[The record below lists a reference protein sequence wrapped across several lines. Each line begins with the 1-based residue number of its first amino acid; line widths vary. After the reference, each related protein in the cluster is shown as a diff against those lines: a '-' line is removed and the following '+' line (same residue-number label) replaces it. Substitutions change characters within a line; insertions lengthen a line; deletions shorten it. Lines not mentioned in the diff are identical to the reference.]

1 MIDLKFMTYL
11 NSFFNIR
18 FVKPFLVIV
27 LLNLMAVSSLNIYID
42 SKLPD
47 EEKIRDIELQVPL
60 KIYTS
65 DYKLIGEFGEKR
77 RTALEFKNIPIH
89 YINAVLAAEDD
100 AFFEHSGVSYSGL
113 IRSVYRLLTSGRIQ
127 GGGST
132 ITMQVAGNYL
142 TSRDIS
148 LFRKIKDIFLAYR
161 LERAYSK
168 EEIFEFYVNRIFFG
182 NRAYGIAAASEV
194 YYGKSLDQLN
204 LAQWAMIAALPKA
217 PSSINPLVNPKRAL
231 VRRNWILNRMLDLKF
246 IHIEQ
251 FNLAIEAPLTASY
264 HGLVS
269 EVEAPYVSETIRR
282 FMIQQYG
289 LDAYT
294 EGYQVYTSIDSS
306 MQKAANSSLS
316 KGLQEYDRRHGFR
329 KPQNLLALFPENFR
343 NMNLDEQLQF
353 IAQEYDRDE
362 EDKFDESSLVSV
374 TNFLQEFTETKSRFP
389 GVVLNINEELKV
401 MLKNG
406 DVVSI
411 PWSER
416 MDWARP
422 FINENRRG
430 AKPKRYK
437 DILTFGDLVWI
448 QKEKVT
454 DELFLTQ
461 IPDVQGSLV
470 SIDPNH
476 GSVKALVGGYDFF
489 LSKFNRAE
497 QSSPLLGSNFK
508 PFLYAGAFS
517 GGFTASTLINDA
529 PIIFEDEAL
538 EEKWRPRNA
547 SGRFYGPTRL
557 REGLLQS
564 RNLVSV
570 RLLREL
576 GIEKAIQYSQKFGFE
591 ESRLPA
597 DLSLSLGTAS
607 LSPLKN
613 AAAYSVFANGGKAV
627 EPYFIEKITDRSGN
641 VVFEREQKDLKQV
654 IDPRIAF
661 LITDILQEA
670 SVRGT
675 ARRVSEL
682 QRSDFAGKTG
692 TTNDAESTWFTGYN
706 SSLVTTVWVGFDQPR
721 SLGNREF
728 GSSVALPIWL
738 SFIEKIVDKIPVKNI
753 LPPKGLSIIKIDKST
768 GQRADEE
775 TKNPIFEYYLEEY
788 TPD

>member
-1 MIDLKFMTYL
+1 MTYL
-11 NSFFNIR
+11 NSFLNIR
-18 FVKPFLVIV
+18 FIKPILLMV
-27 LLNLMAVSSLNIYID
+27 LSLLMILSSLNIYID
-42 SKLPD
+42 TKLPN
-47 EEKIRDIELQVPL
+47 ENEIKEIELQVPL

-65 DYKLIGEFGEKR
+65 DLRLIGEFGEKR
-77 RTALEFKNIPIH
+77 RTALQFKNIPTH

-100 AFFEHSGVSYSGL
+100 SFFEHSGVSYSGL
-113 IRSVYRLLTSGRIQ
+113 IRSAYRLLTSGRIQ

-161 LERAYSK
+161 LEKAYTK

-194 YYGKSLDQLN
+194 YYGKPLNQLN

-231 VRRNWILNRMLDLKF
+231 LRRNWILNRMLDLKF

-251 FNLAIEAPLTASY
+251 FNLAIEAPLTAIY

-269 EVEAPYVSETIRR
+269 EVEAPYVSESIRR
-282 FMIQQYG
+282 FMIQEYG
-289 LDAYT
+289 LAAYT
-294 EGYQVYTSIDSS
+294 EGYEVFTSIDSS
-306 MQKAANSSLS
+306 MQQSANFSLA
-316 KGLQEYDRRHGFR
+316 KGLQEYDKRHGFR
-329 KPQNLLALFPENFR
+329 KPDNVIELFPEGFS
-343 NMNLDEQLQF
+343 NMNLEEQLEY
-353 IAQEYDRDE
+353 IALSLENYNE
-362 EDKFDESSLVSV
+362 EDIEGPSLEGV
-374 TNFLQEFTETKSRFP
+374 TKLLQEFTETNNRFP
-389 GVVLNINEELKV
+389 GVVLNTDAELRVLIK
-401 MLKNG
+401 G
-406 DVVSI
+406 GHIVSI

-422 FINENRRG
+422 YINENRRG
-430 AKPKRYK
+430 AKPKGYK
-437 DILTFGDLVWI
+437 ELLLFGDLVWI

-454 DELFLTQ
+454 GELYLTQ
-461 IPDVQGSLV
+461 IPEVQGSLV
-470 SIDPNH
+470 SIDPNT
-476 GSVKALVGGYDFF
+476 GSIKALVGGYDFF
-489 LSKFNRAE
+489 LSKFNRAQ

-517 GGFTASTLINDA
+517 EGFTASTIINDA

-538 EEKWRPRNA
+538 EERWRPRNA
-547 SGRFYGPTRL
+547 SGKFYGPTRL
-557 REGLLQS
+557 REGLIQS

-576 GIEKAIQYSQKFGFE
+576 GVDKARSYAQKFGFE
-591 ESRLPA
+591 KSRLPA

-613 AAAYSVFANGGKAV
+613 AAAYSVFANGGKVV
-627 EPYFIEKITDRSGN
+627 EPYFIEKIFDRSGN
-641 VVFEREQKDLKQV
+641 LVFEREKIKLEQA

-670 SVRGT
+670 SFRGT
-675 ARRVSEL
+675 ARKVSEL
-682 QRSDFAGKTG
+682 KRGDFAGKTG

-706 SSLVTTVWVGFDQPR
+706 STLVTTVWVGFDQPK

-738 SFIEKIVDKIPVKNI
+738 SFTEGILDKIPVKNS
-753 LPPKGLSIIKIDKST
+753 LPPEGLSIIKIDKST
-768 GQRADEE
+768 GKRADTE
-775 TKNPIFEYYLEEY
+775 TKSSIFEYFLEEY
-788 TPD
+788 QPN

>member
-1 MIDLKFMTYL
+1 MTFLNYL
-11 NSFFNIR
+11 LNIR
-18 FVKPFLVIV
+18 FARPLLAMV
-27 LLNLMAVSSLNIYID
+27 LLILMAVSSLNIYID

-47 EEKIRDIELQVPL
+47 EEEIRDIELQVPL
-60 KIYTS
+60 KIYTV
-65 DYKLIGEFGEKR
+65 DLKLIGEFGEKR
-77 RTALEFKNIPIH
+77 RTALQFKNIPTH

-113 IRSVYRLLTSGRIQ
+113 IRSVYRLLSSGRIQ

-142 TSRDIS
+142 TSRDVS

-161 LERAYSK
+161 LERTYSK

-194 YYGKSLDQLN
+194 YYGKSLNQLN

-217 PSSINPLVNPKRAL
+217 PSSINPLVNPRRAL
-231 VRRNWILNRMLDLKF
+231 SRRNWILNRMLDLNF

-251 FNLAIEAPLTASY
+251 FNLAIEAPLTATY

-289 LDAYT
+289 LGAYR
-294 EGYQVYTSIDSS
+294 EGYEVYTSIDSS
-306 MQKAANSSLS
+306 MQSAATLS
-316 KGLQEYDRRHGFR
+316 ITEGLEEYDRRHGFR
-329 KPQNLLALFPENFR
+329 KPENLNDLFPQEFSE
-343 NMNLDEQLQF
+343 MNLDSQLNF
-353 IAQEYDRDE
+353 IAQELERDNEEIIDQSNLDR
-362 EDKFDESSLVSV
+362 V
-374 TNFLQEFTETKSRFP
+374 TNFLKEFTETNNRFP
-389 GVVLNINEELKV
+389 AVVLNTDNGLKV
-401 MLKNG
+401 LLKNG
-406 DVVSI
+406 DVISI

-430 AKPKRYK
+430 AKPKSYK
-437 DILTFGDLVWI
+437 DLLLFGDLVWI
-448 QKEKVT
+448 QEEKVT
-454 DELFLTQ
+454 GELFLTQ
-461 IPDVQGSLV
+461 IPDLQGSLV
-470 SIDPNH
+470 SIDPNS
-476 GSVKALVGGYDFF
+476 GSIKALVGGYDFF

-508 PFLYAGAFS
+508 PFLYASAFS
-517 GGFTASTLINDA
+517 EGFTASTLINDA

-547 SGRFYGPTRL
+547 SGKFYGPTRL

-570 RLLREL
+570 RLLRDL
-576 GIEKAIQYSQKFGFE
+576 GVEKAISYAQKFGFDK
-591 ESRLPA
+591 SRLPA

-607 LSPLKN
+607 LSPLMN

-627 EPYFIEKITDRSGN
+627 EPYFIEEIIDRNGD
-641 VVFEREQKDLKQV
+641 VVFQREKKDLQQV

-661 LITDILQEA
+661 LISDILQEA
-670 SVRGT
+670 STRGT
-675 ARRVSEL
+675 ARKVSEL
-682 QRSDFAGKTG
+682 KRRDFAGKTG

-706 SSLVTTVWVGFDQPR
+706 NSLVTTVWAGFDQPR

-738 SFIEKIVDKIPVKNI
+738 SFTKEIIDQIPVNNT
-753 LPPKGLSIIKIDKST
+753 LPPEGLSIIKIDKST
-768 GQRADEE
+768 GKRADKE
-775 TKNPIFEYYLEEY
+775 TKNSIFEYYLEEH

>member
-1 MIDLKFMTYL
+1 MTYL
-11 NSFFNIR
+11 NSLLSFKI
-18 FVKPFLVIV
+18 VKY
-27 LLNLMAVSSLNIYID
+27 LLLILSLLLMVVSSLNLYID

-65 DYKLIGEFGEKR
+65 DLKLIGEFGEKR
-77 RTALEFKNIPIH
+77 RTALEFKNIPNH

-113 IRSVYRLLTSGRIQ
+113 IRSVYRLLRSGRIQ

-142 TSRDIS
+142 TSRDVS

-194 YYGKSLDQLN
+194 YYGKPLHQLDI
-204 LAQWAMIAALPKA
+204 AQWAMIAALPKA

-231 VRRNWILNRMLDLKF
+231 LRRNWILQRMLDLQF

-251 FNLAIEAPLTASY
+251 FNLAVKAPVTASY

-269 EVEAPYVSETIRR
+269 EVEAPYVSETVRR

-289 LDAYT
+289 LGSYR
-294 EGYQVYTSIDSS
+294 EGYEVYTSINSS
-306 MQKAANSSLS
+306 MQNAANLS
-316 KGLQEYDRRHGFR
+316 IARGLEEYDRRHGFR
-329 KPQNLLALFPENFR
+329 RPENLNNLFPDDFSS
-343 NMNLDEQLQF
+343 MNLD
-353 IAQEYDRDE
+353 AQVKYITLEVDRNNE
-362 EDKFDESSLVSV
+362 ENFGESSLDRI
-374 TNFLQEFTETKSRFP
+374 TNFLDEFTETNNRFP
-389 GVVLNINEELKV
+389 GVVLNTDKELKV
-401 MLKNG
+401 LVKNG
-406 DVVSI
+406 NIVSI
-411 PWSER
+411 PWSDR

-437 DILTFGDLVWI
+437 DLLRFGDLVWI
-448 QKEKVT
+448 QEEKVT
-454 DELFLTQ
+454 GELFLTQ

-470 SIDPNH
+470 SIDPNN
-476 GSVKALVGGYDFF
+476 GSIKALVGGYDFF

-508 PFLYAGAFS
+508 PFLYASAFS
-517 GGFTASTLINDA
+517 DGFTASSIINDA

-538 EEKWRPRNA
+538 EDKWRPRNA
-547 SGRFYGPTRL
+547 SGKFYGPTRL

-570 RLLREL
+570 RLLRAL
-576 GIEKAIQYSQKFGFE
+576 GVDKAISYAQKFGFD

-607 LSPLKN
+607 LSPLMN

-627 EPYFIEKITDRSGN
+627 EPYFIEKIIDRNGN
-641 VVFEREQKDLKQV
+641 TIFQREKKDMQQV

-661 LITDILQEA
+661 LITDILREA
-670 SVRGT
+670 AFRGT
-675 ARRVSEL
+675 ARKVMEL
-682 QRSDFAGKTG
+682 KRRDFAGKTG
-692 TTNDAESTWFTGYN
+692 TTNEAESTWFTGYN
-706 SSLVTTVWVGFDQPR
+706 NSLVTTVWAGFDQPR

-738 SFIEKIVDKIPVKNI
+738 SFTKGIIDQIPVTNT
-753 LPPKGLSIIKIDKST
+753 LPPEGLSIIKIDRST
-768 GQRADEE
+768 GKRADKE
-775 TKNPIFEYYLEEY
+775 TKNPIFEYYLEEHS
-788 TPD
+788 PD

>member
-1 MIDLKFMTYL
+1 MTFLNYL
-11 NSFFNIR
+11 LNIR
-18 FVKPFLVIV
+18 FARPLLVMV
-27 LLNLMAVSSLNIYID
+27 LLILMAVSSLNIYID

-47 EEKIRDIELQVPL
+47 EEEIRDIELQVPL
-60 KIYTS
+60 KIYTV
-65 DYKLIGEFGEKR
+65 DLKLIGEFGEKR
-77 RTALEFKNIPIH
+77 RTALQFKNIPTH

-113 IRSVYRLLTSGRIQ
+113 IRSVYRLLSSGRIQ

-142 TSRDIS
+142 TSRDVS

-161 LERAYSK
+161 LERTYSK

-194 YYGKSLDQLN
+194 YYGKSLNQLN

-217 PSSINPLVNPKRAL
+217 PSSINPLVNPRRAL
-231 VRRNWILNRMLDLKF
+231 SRRNWILNRMLDLNF

-251 FNLAIEAPLTASY
+251 FNLAIEAPLTATY

-289 LDAYT
+289 LGAYR
-294 EGYQVYTSIDSS
+294 EGYEVYTSIDSS
-306 MQKAANSSLS
+306 IQSAATLS
-316 KGLQEYDRRHGFR
+316 IAEGLEEYDRRHGFR
-329 KPQNLLALFPENFR
+329 KPENLNDLFPQEFSE
-343 NMNLDEQLQF
+343 MNLDSQLNF
-353 IAQEYDRDE
+353 IAQELERDNEEIIDQSNLDR
-362 EDKFDESSLVSV
+362 V
-374 TNFLQEFTETKSRFP
+374 TNFLKEFTETNNRFP
-389 GVVLNINEELKV
+389 AVVLNTDNGLKV
-401 MLKNG
+401 LLKNG
-406 DVVSI
+406 DVISI

-430 AKPKRYK
+430 AKPKSYK
-437 DILTFGDLVWI
+437 DLLLFGDLVWI
-448 QKEKVT
+448 QEEKVT
-454 DELFLTQ
+454 GELFLTQ
-461 IPDVQGSLV
+461 IPDLQGSLV
-470 SIDPNH
+470 SIDPNS
-476 GSVKALVGGYDFF
+476 GSIKALVGGYDFF

-508 PFLYAGAFS
+508 PFLYASAFS
-517 GGFTASTLINDA
+517 EGFTASTLINDA

-547 SGRFYGPTRL
+547 SGKFYGPTRL

-570 RLLREL
+570 RLLRDL
-576 GIEKAIQYSQKFGFE
+576 GVEKAISYAQKFGFDK
-591 ESRLPA
+591 SRLPA

-607 LSPLKN
+607 LSPLMN

-627 EPYFIEKITDRSGN
+627 EPYFIEEIIDRNGD
-641 VVFEREQKDLKQV
+641 VVFQREKKDLQQV

-661 LITDILQEA
+661 LISDILQEA
-670 SVRGT
+670 STRGT
-675 ARRVSEL
+675 ARKVSEL
-682 QRSDFAGKTG
+682 KRRDFAGKTG

-706 SSLVTTVWVGFDQPR
+706 NSLVTTVWAGFDQPR

-738 SFIEKIVDKIPVKNI
+738 SFTKEIIDQIPVNNT
-753 LPPKGLSIIKIDKST
+753 LPPEGLSIIKIDKST
-768 GQRADEE
+768 GKRADKE
-775 TKNPIFEYYLEEY
+775 TKNSIFEYYLEEH

>member
-1 MIDLKFMTYL
+1 M
-11 NSFFNIR
+11 
-18 FVKPFLVIV
+18 V
-27 LLNLMAVSSLNIYID
+27 LLLLMSLSSLNIYID

-47 EEKIRDIELQVPL
+47 EERIRDIELQVPL

-65 DYKLIGEFGEKR
+65 DLKLIGEFGEKR
-77 RTALEFKNIPIH
+77 RTALNFNNIPSH
-89 YINAVLAAEDD
+89 YVNAVLAAEDD
-100 AFFEHSGVSYSGL
+100 AFFQHSGVSYTGL
-113 IRSVYRLLTSGRIQ
+113 IRSTYRLLTSGRIQ

-142 TSRDIS
+142 TSRDVT

-182 NRAYGIAAASEV
+182 NRAYGVAAASEV
-194 YYGKSLDQLN
+194 YYGKSLDKLN

-231 VRRNWILNRMLDLKF
+231 SRRNWILNRMLELNF

-251 FNLAIEAPLTASY
+251 FKLAIEAPLTATY

-282 FMIQQYG
+282 LMIQQYG
-289 LDAYT
+289 LEAYS
-294 EGYQVYTSIDSS
+294 EGYEVYTSIDSS
-306 MQKAANSSLS
+306 MQKAANYSVA

-329 KPQNLLALFPENFR
+329 KPENLKEMFPEDFL
-343 NMNLDEQLQF
+343 NMNIEDQLRYIRINLQ
-353 IAQEYDRDE
+353 IGNE
-362 EDKFDESSLVSV
+362 ENFEDSSLHRVIK
-374 TNFLQEFTETKSRFP
+374 FLREFTETNNRFP
-389 GVVLNINEELKV
+389 GIVLDTDKELKV
-401 MLKNG
+401 LVKNG
-406 DVVSI
+406 DIVSL

-416 MDWARP
+416 MEWARP

-430 AKPKRYK
+430 AKPKVYR
-437 DILTFGDLVWI
+437 DLLSSGDLVWI
-448 QKEKVT
+448 QKEAVT
-454 DELFLTQ
+454 SELYLTQ
-461 IPDVQGSLV
+461 IPDLQGSLV
-470 SIDPNH
+470 SINPNN
-476 GSVKALVGGYDFF
+476 GSIKALVGGYDFF

-508 PFLYAGAFS
+508 PFLYASAFAE
-517 GGFTASTLINDA
+517 GYTASSLINDA
-529 PIIFEDEAL
+529 PIIFQDEAL

-547 SGRFYGPTRL
+547 SGKFFGPTRL

-576 GIEKAIQYSQKFGFE
+576 GVEKAISYAQKFGFDK
-591 ESRLPA
+591 SRLPA
-597 DLSLSLGTAS
+597 DLSLSLGTSS
-607 LSPLKN
+607 LSPIKN
-613 AAAYSVFANGGKAV
+613 AAAYSVFANGGKEI
-627 EPYFIEKITDRSGN
+627 EPYFVEKIIDRSGKI
-641 VVFEREQKDLKQV
+641 VFQKDHRELKQV

-670 SVRGT
+670 AIRGT
-675 ARRVSEL
+675 ARKVSEL
-682 QRSDFAGKTG
+682 KRRDFAGKTG
-692 TTNDAESTWFTGYN
+692 TTNNAESTWFTGYN
-706 SSLVTTVWVGFDQPR
+706 NSLVTTVWAGFDQPK

-738 SFIEKIVDKIPVKNI
+738 NFTKEIINLIPEKNN
-753 LPPKGLSIIKIDKST
+753 LPPEGLSIIKIDEST
-768 GQRADEE
+768 GKRADSE
-775 TKNPIFEYYLEEY
+775 TKNPIFEYYLEEH

>member
-1 MIDLKFMTYL
+1 MTYL
-11 NSFFNIR
+11 NFLLNIR
-18 FVKPFLVIV
+18 FIKPVLATILLLMMVI
-27 LLNLMAVSSLNIYID
+27 SSLNIYID

-65 DYKLIGEFGEKR
+65 DLKLIGEFGEKR
-77 RTALEFKNIPIH
+77 RTALKFENIPQH

-100 AFFEHSGVSYSGL
+100 SFFEHSGVSYSGL
-113 IRSVYRLLTSGRIQ
+113 VRSFYRLLISGRIQ

-142 TSRDIS
+142 TSRDVS

-168 EEIFEFYVNRIFFG
+168 KEIFEFYVNRIFFG

-194 YYGKSLDQLN
+194 YYGKSLNELN

-217 PSSINPLVNPKRAL
+217 PSSINPIVNPNRAKL
-231 VRRNWILNRMLDLKF
+231 RRDWILKRMLDLKL

-251 FNLAIEAPLTASY
+251 FNLAIEAPITATY

-269 EVEAPYVSETIRR
+269 EVEAPYVSEAIRR
-282 FMIQQYG
+282 LMIQEYG
-289 LDAYT
+289 LGAYR
-294 EGYQVYTSIDSS
+294 EGYEVYTSIDSS
-306 MQKAANSSLS
+306 MQKAANLS
-316 KGLQEYDRRHGFR
+316 ISDGLEEYDRRHGFR
-329 KPQNLLALFPENFR
+329 KPKNLNNLFP
-343 NMNLDEQLQF
+343 
-353 IAQEYDRDE
+353 
-362 EDKFDESSLVSV
+362 S
-374 TNFLQEFTETKSRFP
+374 EFTELTLEGQLNYITQELKRDNDENFESTLDKVSEFLQKFTETRNRFP
-389 GVVLNINEELKV
+389 GVVLNTDSTLQV
-401 MLKNG
+401 LVKNG
-406 DVVSI
+406 DVVSV

-430 AKPKRYK
+430 AKPKGYK
-437 DILTFGDLVWI
+437 DILLFGDLVWI

-454 DELFLTQ
+454 GELFLTQ

-470 SIDPNH
+470 SIDPNN
-476 GSVKALVGGYDFF
+476 GSIKALVGGYDFF

-508 PFLYAGAFS
+508 PFLYASAFS
-517 GGFTASTLINDA
+517 EGYKASTLINDA

-547 SGRFYGPTRL
+547 SGKFYGPTRL

-570 RLLREL
+570 RLLRDL
-576 GIEKAIQYSQKFGFE
+576 GIEKAISYAQRFGFDK
-591 ESRLPA
+591 SRLPA

-607 LSPLKN
+607 LSTLKN
-613 AAAYSVFANGGKAV
+613 AAAYSVFANGGKAID
-627 EPYFIEKITDRSGN
+627 PYFIEKIIDRNGN
-641 VVFEREQKDLKQV
+641 IVFQKNHMDLQQV
-654 IDPRIAF
+654 IDPRVAF
-661 LITDILQEA
+661 LITDILKEA
-670 SVRGT
+670 AIRGT
-675 ARRVSEL
+675 ARRVSEI
-682 QRSDFAGKTG
+682 QRRDFAGKTG

-706 SSLVTTVWVGFDQPR
+706 NSLVTSVWVGFDQPR

-738 SFIEKIVDKIPVKNI
+738 SFI
-753 LPPKGLSIIKIDKST
+753 
-768 GQRADEE
+768 Q
-775 TKNPIFEYYLEEY
+775 
-788 TPD
+788 